1 MRYSEDRK
9 IGGISGRAI
18 FAVVAVTILIGGFV
32 FGYFVGK
39 KIPPSYVAP
48 SETKKQQQKPQKPQ
62 ETAQSYSAEE
72 DAETPKSLKRKGSV
86 STPSEE
92 EPVEEEQP
100 ASVPKK
106 KKAVTSKLAVRKET
120 KSAGLKYTEKAK
132 PDQPAQKETEA
143 QGAASETFTVQV
155 GAFKNQKEAE
165 KLALRLED
173 KGYRALVKKVTTN
186 DILLHKITV
195 GEFVKRKD
203 AEVFALKFRVTEGLD
218 AFVTVRN

>member
-48 SETKKQQQKPQKPQ
+48 SETKKQQQQKPQKTQ

-72 DAETPKSLKRKGSV
+72 DAETSKPLKRKGSV

-92 EPVEEEQP
+92 ESVEENEP
-100 ASVPKK
+100 APVQKK
-106 KKAVTSKLAVRKET
+106 KKTASPKATVRKET
-120 KSAGLKYTEKAK
+120 KSVGQSA
-132 PDQPAQKETEA
+132 PKETDS
-143 QGAASETFTVQV
+143 QGAVSETFTVQV

-173 KGYRALVKKVTTN
+173 KGYRALVKKVTAN
-186 DILLHKITV
+186 DILLHKVTV

>member
-48 SETKKQQQKPQKPQ
+48 SETKKQTQKPK
-62 ETAQSYSAEE
+62 ETAQRYSTEE
-72 DAETPKSLKRKGSV
+72 DAETSQSMRRKGSV

-106 KKAVTSKLAVRKET
+106 KKAVTSKQTVRKET
-120 KSAGLKYTEKAK
+120 KSSGTKYTEKAK
-132 PDQPAQKETEA
+132 PDQPTQKETEA

-186 DILLHKITV
+186 NILLHKVTV

>member
-48 SETKKQQQKPQKPQ
+48 SETKKQQQQKPQKTQ

-72 DAETPKSLKRKGSV
+72 DAETSKPLKRKGSV
-86 STPSEE
+86 SRPSEE
-92 EPVEEEQP
+92 EFVEEDEP
-100 ASVPKK
+100 APVLKK
-106 KKAVTSKLAVRKET
+106 KKTASPKATVRKET
-120 KSAGLKYTEKAK
+120 KSVG
-132 PDQPAQKETEA
+132 QPARKETDS
-143 QGAASETFTVQV
+143 QGAVSETFTVQV

-173 KGYRALVKKVTTN
+173 KGYRALVKKVTAN
-186 DILLHKITV
+186 DILLHKVTV

>member
-48 SETKKQQQKPQKPQ
+48 SETKKQQQQKPQKTQ
-62 ETAQSYSAEE
+62 ETAQSYSSEE
-72 DAETPKSLKRKGSV
+72 DAETSKPIKRKGSA
-86 STPSEE
+86 SAPSEE
-92 EPVEEEQP
+92 EAVEEEP
-100 ASVPKK
+100 SAPVLKK
-106 KKAVTSKLAVRKET
+106 KKTVSPPKTTVRKET
-120 KSAGLKYTEKAK
+120 KSVG
-132 PDQPAQKETEA
+132 QPALKETDS
-143 QGAASETFTVQV
+143 QGAVSETFTVQV

-173 KGYRALVKKVTTN
+173 KGYRALVKKVTAN
-186 DILLHKITV
+186 DILLHKVTV